1 MSRQVLVSALCIER
15 ESLDFRCRL
24 EIFVMIFLDILPS
37 IILSRLFKPAE
48 YYCSSGDSAD
58 GAAVQRKL
66 MIEFDS
72 ERFGIFMHVG

>member
-1 MSRQVLVSALCIER
+1 
-15 ESLDFRCRL
+15 
-24 EIFVMIFLDILPS
+24 MIFLDILPS